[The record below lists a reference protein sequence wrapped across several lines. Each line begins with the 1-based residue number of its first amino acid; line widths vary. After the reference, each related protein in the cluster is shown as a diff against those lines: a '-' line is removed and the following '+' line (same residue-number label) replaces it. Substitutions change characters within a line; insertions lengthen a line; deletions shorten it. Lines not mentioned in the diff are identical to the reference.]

1 MFVVRRPGCV
11 VKPQRSVMF
20 GRSASHAAG
29 ARRLL
34 QPGLHHAP
42 LGLNDTA
49 GGPAIN
55 IAPLRGWLWLRAN
68 LAGLDLPTHQ
78 SASGFKLVSVT
89 VSPPGVKRT
98 ATRVLV
104 TPGR

>member
-1 MFVVRRPGCV
+1 MARRPGCV
-11 VKPQRSVMF
+11 AKPQRSVMF

-49 GGPAIN
+49 GGPAIS
-55 IAPLRGWLWLRAN
+55 IAPLRGWLWSRASLQQTDMPLKTAKN
-68 LAGLDLPTHQ
+68 QYST
-78 SASGFKLVSVT
+78 ASM
-89 VSPPGVKRT
+89 
-98 ATRVLV
+98 
-104 TPGR
+104 